1 MELYYVLSF
10 LDRDKQN
17 LQEKIYKSLGLPVSM
32 TMLGKGTAT
41 REHLSMH
48 GLTRTEKAVIST
60 VADRQSLKQL
70 MRATKE
76 KLYIDIPG
84 NGLMAA
90 IPIKSVGGA
99 QTLAML
105 TNNQPANSDKPAM
118 KFDYELIYV
127 IYNEGH
133 SDEVMDAAR
142 PAGATGGTVI
152 SAKGTGL
159 VSTEKFR
166 GLSLAS
172 EREII
177 LIVARSSAKANI
189 MRAIITETG
198 PSTPAGAICFSLPI
212 SQIAGIRRL
221 DEEDEEGK
229 EQAQAPAEGKPEEKP
244 EEPAAEH

>member
-1 MELYYVLSF
+1 MELNMVMAI
-10 LDRDKQN
+10 LDRDKTGKLESFYHS
-17 LQEKIYKSLGLPVSM
+17 LQLPMALTVM
-32 TMLGKGTAT
+32 ARGTAT
-41 REHLSMH
+41 TRHLSLY
-48 GLTRTEKAVIST
+48 GLMRTEKALVCT
-60 VADRQSLKQL
+60 VADAEKTRKL
-70 MRATKE
+70 MRFAKNE
-76 KLYIDIPG
+76 LYVDIPG
-84 NGLMAA
+84 NG
-90 IPIKSVGGA
+90 IVVSVPIKSVGGA
-99 QTLAML
+99 QTLAIL
-105 TNNQPANSDKPAM
+105 TNNQPASSDKPAM

-221 DEEDEEGK
+221 DEEDEEEK
-229 EQAQAPAEGKPEEKP
+229 EQAQAQAEGKPEEKP

>member
-70 MRATKE
+70 M
-76 KLYIDIPG
+76 PG
-84 NGLMAA
+84 NGMMAA

-142 PAGATGGTVI
+142 PAGATGGTI
-152 SAKGTGL
+152 LSAKGTGL

-221 DEEDEEGK
+221 DEEDEEEK
-229 EQAQAPAEGKPEEKP
+229 EQAQAQAEGKPEEKP